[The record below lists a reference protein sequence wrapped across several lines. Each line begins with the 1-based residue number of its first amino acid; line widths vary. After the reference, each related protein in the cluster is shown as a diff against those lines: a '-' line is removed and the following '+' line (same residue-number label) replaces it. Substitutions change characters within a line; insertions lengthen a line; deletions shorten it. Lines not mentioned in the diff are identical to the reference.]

1 MTNSFYMHPKYQ
13 GFLGSIKNL
22 ESDARVT
29 PNSLNLAFDV
39 WLSQQE
45 KKPDTYDDVILWHG
59 AFNYYCGRSTMAVDS
74 FIDDL
79 VKNWPNLSEK
89 TQFLI
94 KRDLER
100 DFIQDDEDRRIKSRH
115 NRLGHD
121 CDRKNWEKVRAL
133 WGAK

>member
-1 MTNSFYMHPKYQ
+1 MQRETQTEVGLTSDLTQML
-13 GFLGSIKNL
+13 GF
-22 ESDARVT
+22 
-29 PNSLNLAFDV
+29 
-39 WLSQQE
+39 
-45 KKPDTYDDVILWHG
+45 DDVILWHG

-121 CDRKNWEKVRAL
+121 CDRKNWEKVRRL
-133 WGAK
+133 WVDKT

>member
-1 MTNSFYMHPKYQ
+1 MTNSFICTRNIKE
-13 GFLGSIKNL
+13 FCAAIKNL
-22 ESDARVT
+22 DSDARVT

-39 WLSQQE
+39 WLSQQK

-89 TQFLI
+89 HSF
-94 KRDLER
+94 
-100 DFIQDDEDRRIKSRH
+100 
-115 NRLGHD
+115 N
-121 CDRKNWEKVRAL
+121 
-133 WGAK
+133 